1 MRRTTCCM
9 YYTAVETV
17 VDIICFQIHN
27 NPWIIIPTSQV
38 RLKHTEILSKVITQ
52 QILVLL
58 QGPAFDSADLMSRV
72 THWWPPSSIF

>member
-1 MRRTTCCM
+1 MRQTTCCM

-17 VDIICFQIHN
+17 VDICFQIHR
-27 NPWIIIPTSQV
+27 NPWIIIPTLQV

-52 QILVLL
+52 QILVVL
-58 QGPAFDSADLMSRV
+58 QGPAFDSADLMSRA